1 MKVKYLNFIQQ
12 WSSERKKLLRIID
25 NIFSTGAYVGV
36 NCKEVIKFE
45 KNISKFL
52 KIKHTVSLN
61 SGTDAL
67 TLALHA
73 VGVRRGDEVITPAN
87 SYIASTGSIAHL
99 GAKPVFADVLPD
111 QNIDP
116 KQLEKL
122 ITKKT
127 KAIMVVHLTGR
138 SCDMKSIMKIANK
151 NKIDVIED
159 CAQAFGTK
167 YQSKYCGTF
176 GSVGCFSTHPL
187 KNFNAMGD
195 GGFITTNNLKTYNL
209 ISKLRNHGL
218 RSRDKAD
225 HFGYNSRLDNVQAAV
240 LNFRL
245 KNIKKVFKKRR
256 QNADFYIRNLNK
268 KFIFCPP
275 EKKSEFNTYHLFVIQ
290 VSNRE
295 KLQRYLT
302 RKGITTYVHYP
313 IPIHKQKMFK
323 NKFSKSFLPVTE
335 IQSKNIL
342 SLPIHDGLTNKQLHY
357 VVNSINNFFEK

>member
-1 MKVKYLNFIQQ
+1 M
-12 WSSERKKLLRIID
+12 D
-25 NIFSTGAYVGV
+25 
-36 NCKEVIKFE
+36 
-45 KNISKFL
+45 KFL

-268 KFIFCPP
+268 KLCFGRNFRIFLRFSTIFGP
-275 EKKSEFNTYHLFVIQ
+275 
-290 VSNRE
+290 
-295 KLQRYLT
+295 
-302 RKGITTYVHYP
+302 GI
-313 IPIHKQKMFK
+313 
-323 NKFSKSFLPVTE
+323 
-335 IQSKNIL
+335 
-342 SLPIHDGLTNKQLHY
+342 
-357 VVNSINNFFEK
+357 